1 MQQSNKQCNYSSQKT
16 FQKMF
21 NIDALGTLGEGPE
34 RNLRVTVRDIPTYG
48 LFYLICLIWLI
59 LIKVKWVKR
68 VKEVKRSYDM
78 ILSKKNGLVT
88 TFTISWLRCCDKDC
102 ALCDNFL
109 TQFGGNLPE
118 ICSPGQH
125 WVSSIWCKSAQ
136 PDQRQASN
144 ENMRFDLQ
152 LPTCDCQHSC
162 IVIRRELF

>member
-21 NIDALGTLGEGPE
+21 NIDALGTLCEGPE
-34 RNLRVTVRDIPTYG
+34 RTLRVTLRDIPTYG
-48 LFYLICLIWLI
+48 LFYLIRLIWLI

-68 VKEVKRSYDM
+68 VKEVKRSYGM

-109 TQFGGNLPE
+109 THFGGNFPE
-118 ICSPGQH
+118 ICQKFAAPDNIGFPAFDAKVHSQIRDKQAMK
-125 WVSSIWCKSAQ
+125 IWDFIYS
-136 PDQRQASN
+136 
-144 ENMRFDLQ
+144 
-152 LPTCDCQHSC
+152 CQHV
-162 IVIRRELF
+162 IVSIHAL